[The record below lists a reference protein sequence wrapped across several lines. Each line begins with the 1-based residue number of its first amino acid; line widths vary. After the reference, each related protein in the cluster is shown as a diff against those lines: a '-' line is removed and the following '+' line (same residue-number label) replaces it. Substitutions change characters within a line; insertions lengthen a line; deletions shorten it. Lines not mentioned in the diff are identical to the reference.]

1 MIRSI
6 AFLPRRLRGGT
17 AVVRGLPCV
26 SACVWVA
33 GPRSQGFVW
42 VHSALSEGTSP
53 LLSRWCVAAA
63 SPGLSPPSVAHSN
76 MNELQSGKK
85 HPAPE
90 RMVHEAVDPAHRWVS
105 ENTVRNI
112 VEAEICLELFKRC

>member
-63 SPGLSPPSVAHSN
+63 SLGLSPPSVAHSN
-76 MNELQSGKK
+76 MNELQSEKIIF
-85 HPAPE
+85 PCE
-90 RMVHEAVDPAHRWVS
+90 VM
-105 ENTVRNI
+105 NTTYIYKVFY
-112 VEAEICLELFKRC
+112 VFVVLDSLGWICLSL